1 MFRIVLSN
9 LFFFFFIA
17 QIFSPYVA
25 GITLYLEV
33 IIALIDPYYRKW
45 VISCK
50 FDRRIY
56 LALFLIP
63 LVFFRPAISIKLLSL
78 AISVSYLFYAYNYG
92 CFYLKRYV
100 CLSIYIAI
108 AQFILFYFVPEA
120 STVLGPTSIAT
131 YIWGDYATPT
141 YTNFYEVLWGFIR
154 VSGLSR
160 EAGFFASLILAVI
173 VLHYMEW
180 KKESKAISKCYIFL
194 LVIAFLVSLSK
205 MSLLIVPVFLIIWFK
220 KAINLYPSILV
231 FLLFFVFFIVLW
243 YHSDYLADPENMTFT
258 HRFGA
263 YGIMTDINNPIDFL
277 FGNKNL
283 DPSNFTNLYYAD
295 RYISIV
301 EGFDMFAGMGG
312 YVITNGIVM
321 TLLLLIIL
329 INLNISTT
337 GVLLLLVMTM
347 NVQMDTNQSFV
358 SLTYFIVL
366 KYFKKRYYDIC

>member
-180 KKESKAISKCYIFL
+180 KKESKVISKCYIFL
-194 LVIAFLVSLSK
+194 LVLAFLVSLSK
-205 MSLLIVPVFLIIWFK
+205 MSFSRRSPLPKAFRSPPAFRYARKKDRDRLSWCFQSHFRQFLSLCFSSPG
-220 KAINLYPSILV
+220 AG
-231 FLLFFVFFIVLW
+231 LFFIPPGKTAC
-243 YHSDYLADPENMTFT
+243 SDRLPV
-258 HRFGA
+258 R
-263 YGIMTDINNPIDFL
+263 
-277 FGNKNL
+277 
-283 DPSNFTNLYYAD
+283 
-295 RYISIV
+295 
-301 EGFDMFAGMGG
+301 
-312 YVITNGIVM
+312 
-321 TLLLLIIL
+321 
-329 INLNISTT
+329 
-337 GVLLLLVMTM
+337 
-347 NVQMDTNQSFV
+347 
-358 SLTYFIVL
+358 
-366 KYFKKRYYDIC
+366 